1 MATFTEK
8 ELHIYEAEIRKKPLV
23 MLYRE
28 RNAIK
33 NDSSPDRQNIVKARI
48 AALEDRERRI
58 AEAEQKRMQKILDM
72 PQPMPDKRGLYEYL
86 FVIAGTFLF
95 IIVEFWSNTKD
106 FSISFFFN
114 VRFLALTKYFPA
126 IGIFF
131 LYSRYLPI
139 FRTILWEEKDPPN
152 SNDVPSYW
160 LRNYKIALCIASY
173 FFFFAIETF
182 VRGDYNGFFYSC
194 AGLPAYIIGASYL
207 ISSIL
212 FITNTFYPLTQKF
225 RPKHGLTLLA
235 FAAVTEAIVSA
246 IFG

>member
-1 MATFTEK
+1 MAKFTEK

-33 NDSSPDRQNIVKARI
+33 NDPSPERQNIVKARI

-95 IIVEFWSNTKD
+95 IIVEFWSNSKD

-194 AGLPAYIIGASYL
+194 AGLPAYIIATGDLFASTL
-207 ISSIL
+207 SI
-212 FITNTFYPLTQKF
+212 INAFYPLSKKIRHTY
-225 RPKHGLTLLA
+225 GLPLIA
-235 FAAVTEAIVSA
+235 FAIALEFAA
-246 IFG
+246 KYIF

>member
-1 MATFTEK
+1 MKQFTEK
-8 ELHIYEAEIRKKPLV
+8 ELHIYEAEIRKKPLDQ
-23 MLYRE
+23 LYRE
-28 RNAIK
+28 LLKAK
-33 NDSSPDRQNIVKARI
+33 EDESTERQNIVKARI

-95 IIVEFWSNTKD
+95 IIVEFWSSTKD
-106 FSISFFFN
+106 FTISFFFN

-126 IGIFF
+126 IGILF

-160 LRNYKIALCIASY
+160 LRNFKLALCIASY

-182 VRGDYNGFFYSC
+182 VRGDYNGFFFSC
-194 AGLPAYIIGASYL
+194 IGLPAYIVGGSYL

-235 FAAVTEAIVSA
+235 FAAAIELIAKYV
-246 IFG
+246 F